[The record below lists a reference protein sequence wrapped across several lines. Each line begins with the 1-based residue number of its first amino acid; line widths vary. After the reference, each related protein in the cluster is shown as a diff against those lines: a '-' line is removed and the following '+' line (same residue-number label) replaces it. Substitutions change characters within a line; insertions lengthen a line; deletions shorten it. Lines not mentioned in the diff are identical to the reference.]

1 MRLLFVGDVIGRPGR
16 RIVQHSLQDM
26 VAAEEAEL
34 VVLNCE
40 NSAAGFGVTP
50 DIANGFLDL
59 GVDVLTSGN
68 HIWDKKL
75 IFDYFGQQPRLLRP
89 ANYPDSPGS
98 GLYVGCTDHGIRY
111 AVLNLQGRTYMPAT
125 HCPFRMA
132 DEILDSIEDDVK
144 VRLVDFHAEVTS
156 EKQAMGWHLDGKVSA
171 MVGTHTHVPTAD
183 EKVLPGG
190 TAYQTDTGMTGPTHS
205 VIGMDVRS
213 SLGRFLNGR
222 PARFEPASGPVRM
235 NAVLIDIDEQTG
247 RARSIKRRTADLD

>member
-1 MRLLFVGDVIGRPGR
+1 MKLLFVGDVIGRPGR
-16 RIVQHSLQDM
+16 RIVQQSLQDM
-26 VAAEEAEL
+26 VAREEADL
-34 VVLNCE
+34 VILNCE

-50 DIANGFLDL
+50 DIANSFLDL

-68 HIWDKKL
+68 HIWDKKQ
-75 IFDYFGQQPRLLRP
+75 IFDYLDQQPRLIRP
-89 ANYPDSPGS
+89 ANYPEAQGS
-98 GLYVGCTDHGIRY
+98 GLYIGCTQRGVPY
-111 AVLNLQGRTYMPAT
+111 AVLNLQGRTYMPAI

-132 DEILDSIEDDVK
+132 DEILESIEADVK
-144 VRLVDFHAEVTS
+144 VRFVDFHAEVTS

-190 TAYQTDTGMTGPTHS
+190 TAYQTDAGMTGPIHS

-235 NAVLIDIDEQTG
+235 NAVLIDIDEKTG
-247 RARSIKRRTADLD
+247 LARSIERRTADLD

>member
-1 MRLLFVGDVIGRPGR
+1 MKLLFVGDVIGRPGR
-16 RIVQHSLQDM
+16 RIVQQSLQDM
-26 VAAEEAEL
+26 VAREEADL
-34 VVLNCE
+34 VILNCE

-50 DIANGFLDL
+50 DIANSFLDL

-68 HIWDKKL
+68 HIWDKKQ
-75 IFDYFGQQPRLLRP
+75 IFDYLDQQPRLIRP
-89 ANYPDSPGS
+89 ANYPEAQGS
-98 GLYVGCTDHGIRY
+98 GVYVGCTQRGVPY
-111 AVLNLQGRTYMPAT
+111 AVLNLQGRTYMPAI

-132 DEILDSIEDDVK
+132 DEILESIEDDVK
-144 VRLVDFHAEVTS
+144 VRFVDFHAEVTS

-190 TAYQTDTGMTGPTHS
+190 TAYQTDAGMTGPIHS

-222 PARFEPASGPVRM
+222 PSRFEPASGPVRM
-235 NAVLIDIDEQTG
+235 NAVLIDIDEKTG
-247 RARSIKRRTADLD
+247 LARLIERRTADLD